1 MRRSHYFWSILLLLL
16 MDGLQMVQPSMV
28 EAVPNQQQS
37 ITNST
42 LIYYRADNE
51 DECGDHSI
59 SLGDFIK
66 KSLPFEWV
74 DNWGNDPGGDEALK
88 AGAIAIRSWILSADN
103 SEVYTSNNQNFFCV
117 DARPGRINFIPGADV
132 NSYLNS
138 IAAVDDTDGIILTHP
153 NAPTLLG
160 LKAINAQFRA
170 ETGTWTLAGSQPW
183 LKTIYDPIS
192 IGANPS
198 NSPMGMGQEGS
209 RRWAWG
215 KNDQD
220 TAFPQWDFRRILA
233 HYYSD
238 IQFTGISPTPPDNF
252 RTNVAQIQGI
262 PLDGGLTMCQGDA
275 DRTGIFLHYQN
286 VGRNDVP
293 VGTPASCDNTPTF
306 IGYHLYEEDGSG
318 LACANCAGLRKT
330 PICNT
335 QGLIRPGEHN
345 FVTGFK
351 VFVPQS
357 GQIQEGSN
365 YLLRFDLEHNGVWQ
379 GLSNNFAWP
388 PQDVRMIV
396 CNPNPG
402 GGPLAA
408 IITSYPPG
416 IVSYADLNNGY
427 YTFSWDG
434 ENGSGNYEFDVQF
447 RNKDIIDSTYPPD
460 FEAPAPFQDIEART
474 VDLPVNNCT
483 FDGRDWQFRVRVEDK
498 DTNQESDWTLVEAR
512 TLVYVH
518 PLLTQPEIVQLVDID
533 DPDTSWPQSIGI
545 VNFRGGTFTWNASSN
560 QSWIEVNSSGQEN
573 ETLGVTLN
581 KPAAEGT
588 FNGTITV
595 NIVDWSP
602 GELYCNRTESGDPV
616 TTFNIPVKLI
626 IADLELVYLPIVRK
640 SS

>member
-117 DARPGRINFIPGADV
+117 DARPGRINFISGADV

-138 IAAVDDTDGIILTHP
+138 IAAVDDTDGIIMTHP
-153 NAPTLLG
+153 NAPILLG

-252 RTNVAQIQGI
+252 RTNIAQIQGI

-318 LACANCAGLRKT
+318 LACANCAGLRKSPVCDT
-330 PICNT
+330 TGVI
-335 QGLIRPGEHN
+335 QPGEHN
-345 FVTGFK
+345 FVTSFR

-357 GQIQEGSN
+357 GQIIEGSN
-365 YLLRFDLEHNGVWQ
+365 YLLRFDLQHNGVWQ
-379 GLSNNFAWP
+379 GRSNDFAWP

-396 CNPNPG
+396 CDPDPG
-402 GGPLAA
+402 GGPLAVH
-408 IITSYPPG
+408 ITSYPPG
-416 IVSYADLNNGY
+416 VVSGDDLVEGQY
-427 YTFSWDG
+427 GFSWEG
-434 ENGSGNYEFDVQF
+434 INGDTSSYTYDIEY
-447 RNKDIIDSTYPPD
+447 RNKDILSLDYSSGFNPLFQNT
-460 FEAPAPFQDIEART
+460 PATHFAH
-474 VDLPVNNCT
+474 PVGCT
-483 FDGRDWQFRVRVEDK
+483 FDRLDWQFRVSAHNDGED
-498 DTNQESDWTLVEAR
+498 SDWTQVEAR
-512 TLVYVH
+512 TLIYPF
-518 PLLTQPEIVQLVDID
+518 PLLTEPDVIELVDVSESEI
-533 DPDTSWPQSIGI
+533 SWPQNIGI
-545 VNFRGGTFTWNASSN
+545 VNLGGGTFTWNASSN
-560 QSWIEVNSSGQEN
+560 QSWIQVDSSGQEN
-573 ETLGVTLN
+573 EPLGVVLN
-581 KPAAEGT
+581 KPGTEGQFT
-588 FNGTITV
+588 GNITV
-595 NIVDWSP
+595 NIVSWSP
-602 GELYCNRTESGDPV
+602 DTYCNRTPSGDLI
-616 TTFNIPVKLI
+616 TTFNIPVTLI
-626 IADLELVYLPIVRK
+626 IAELEHIYLPLIVK
-640 SS
+640 NN